1 MDVSAA
7 AIDSNLTAVATEATN
22 ASNLPNPTNSSNSS
36 NSSNASSAKMS
47 LQLFGQKVVPVMLG
61 SVTNRN
67 YWKNWRNDKNR
78 FEI

>member
-1 MDVSAA
+1 M
-7 AIDSNLTAVATEATN
+7 AIDYNLTAVATEASNVTN
-22 ASNLPNPTNSSNSS
+22 LSNLPNPTNT
-36 NSSNASSAKMS
+36 SNASSAKMP
-47 LQLFGQKVVPVMLG
+47 LQLLGPKVVPVMLG